1 MSDTCC
7 GITYVKGESFC
18 IKCGKPLG
26 NYTDSA
32 FVPEKDITDCPT
44 VIIDMAQIA
53 EELRGKNDDS
63 EMETVALRQEDK
75 LDSAFEDVLNA
86 PAGEN
91 AVIEQ
96 PVQPANPNQKAG
108 MQQGQVN
115 RPVNAAPGQQRP
127 VNAAPGQ
134 QRPANSASGQP
145 RPVNNAQGQ
154 QRPVNAAPGQQRP
167 ANSAP
172 GQQRPVNAAPGQQR
186 PANNAPAQQPGPQL
200 PAVQP
205 RQNRPAAP
213 VQRPVA
219 VRRNENDIREKKVN
233 DKSVGMLVACIIV
246 IAITVFGLGAILLFT
261 YKYKISPDY
270 NQYSGEAAAGV
281 LEYNI
286 PEDDAENG
294 GGN

>member
-63 EMETVALRQEDK
+63 EMETVALRQEEDK

-96 PVQPANPNQKAG
+96 PVQPANPNQKAE

-115 RPVNAAPGQQRP
+115 
-127 VNAAPGQ
+127 
-134 QRPANSASGQP
+134 
-145 RPVNNAQGQ
+145 
-154 QRPVNAAPGQQRP
+154 RPVNAAPGQQRP

-186 PANNAPAQQPGPQL
+186 PVNNAQGQSRPANNAPAQQPGPQL

-205 RQNRPAAP
+205 RQNRPVNHPAAP

-219 VRRNENDIREKKVN
+219 VKRNENDIREKKEN

>member
-63 EMETVALRQEDK
+63 EMETVALRQEEDK

-127 VNAAPGQ
+127 VN
-134 QRPANSASGQP
+134 
-145 RPVNNAQGQ
+145 NAQGQ
-154 QRPVNAAPGQQRP
+154 
-167 ANSAP
+167 S
-172 GQQRPVNAAPGQQR
+172 R

-205 RQNRPAAP
+205 RQNRPVNHPAAP

-219 VRRNENDIREKKVN
+219 VKRNENDIREKKEN

>member
-127 VNAAPGQ
+127 VN
-134 QRPANSASGQP
+134 
-145 RPVNNAQGQ
+145 NAQGQ
-154 QRPVNAAPGQQRP
+154 
-167 ANSAP
+167 S
-172 GQQRPVNAAPGQQR
+172 R

-205 RQNRPAAP
+205 RQNRPVNHPAAP

-219 VRRNENDIREKKVN
+219 VKRNENDIREKKEN
-233 DKSVGMLVACIIV
+233 DKSVGILVACIIV

>member
-127 VNAAPGQ
+127 
-134 QRPANSASGQP
+134 ANSAP
-145 RPVNNAQGQ
+145 GQ
-154 QRPVNAAPGQQRP
+154 QRPVNAALGQQRP

-172 GQQRPVNAAPGQQR
+172 GQQRPVNNAPGQPRPVNNAQGQSR

-205 RQNRPAAP
+205 RQNRPVNHPAAP

>member
-127 VNAAPGQ
+127 VN
-134 QRPANSASGQP
+134 
-145 RPVNNAQGQ
+145 NAQGQ
-154 QRPVNAAPGQQRP
+154 
-167 ANSAP
+167 S
-172 GQQRPVNAAPGQQR
+172 R

-205 RQNRPAAP
+205 RQNRPVNHPAAP

-219 VRRNENDIREKKVN
+219 VKRNENDIREKKEN

>member
-63 EMETVALRQEDK
+63 EMETVALRQEEDK

-115 RPVNAAPGQQRP
+115 RPVNAAPGQ
-127 VNAAPGQ
+127 
-134 QRPANSASGQP
+134 P

-154 QRPVNAAPGQQRP
+154 
-167 ANSAP
+167 S
-172 GQQRPVNAAPGQQR
+172 R

-205 RQNRPAAP
+205 RQNRPVNRPAAP

-219 VRRNENDIREKKVN
+219 VKRNENDIREKKEN

>member
-86 PAGEN
+86 PA
-91 AVIEQ
+91 
-96 PVQPANPNQKAG
+96 
-108 MQQGQVN
+108 
-115 RPVNAAPGQQRP
+115 
-127 VNAAPGQ
+127 
-134 QRPANSASGQP
+134 
-145 RPVNNAQGQ
+145 
-154 QRPVNAAPGQQRP
+154 
-167 ANSAP
+167 
-172 GQQRPVNAAPGQQR
+172 
-186 PANNAPAQQPGPQL
+186 NNAPAQQPGPQL

-205 RQNRPAAP
+205 RQNRPVAP
-213 VQRPVA
+213 VQRPVV

>member
-63 EMETVALRQEDK
+63 EMETVALRQEEDK

-127 VNAAPGQ
+127 
-134 QRPANSASGQP
+134 
-145 RPVNNAQGQ
+145 
-154 QRPVNAAPGQQRP
+154 

-172 GQQRPVNAAPGQQR
+172 GQQRPVNAAPGQPRPVNNAQGQSR

-205 RQNRPAAP
+205 RQNRPVAP

>member
-127 VNAAPGQ
+127 
-134 QRPANSASGQP
+134 
-145 RPVNNAQGQ
+145 
-154 QRPVNAAPGQQRP
+154 
-167 ANSAP
+167 
-172 GQQRPVNAAPGQQR
+172 
-186 PANNAPAQQPGPQL
+186 ANNAPAQQPGPQL

>member
-63 EMETVALRQEDK
+63 EMETVALRQEEDK

-115 RPVNAAPGQQRP
+115 RPVNAAPGQP
-127 VNAAPGQ
+127 
-134 QRPANSASGQP
+134 RPA
-145 RPVNNAQGQ
+145 NNAQGQ
-154 QRPVNAAPGQQRP
+154 
-167 ANSAP
+167 S
-172 GQQRPVNAAPGQQR
+172 R

-205 RQNRPAAP
+205 RQNRPVNRPAAP

-219 VRRNENDIREKKVN
+219 VKRNENDIREKKEN

>member
-75 LDSAFEDVLNA
+75 LNSAFEDVLNA

-91 AVIEQ
+91 AVIVQ

-134 QRPANSASGQP
+134 QRP
-145 RPVNNAQGQ
+145 
-154 QRPVNAAPGQQRP
+154 VNA
-167 ANSAP
+167 AP
-172 GQQRPVNAAPGQQR
+172 GQQRPVNAAPGQPR
-186 PANNAPAQQPGPQL
+186 PVNNAQGQSRPENNAPAQQPGPQL

-205 RQNRPAAP
+205 RQNRPVNHPAAP

-294 GGN
+294 GDN

>member
-63 EMETVALRQEDK
+63 EMETVALRQEEDK

-96 PVQPANPNQKAG
+96 PVQPVNPNQKAG
-108 MQQGQVN
+108 M
-115 RPVNAAPGQQRP
+115 
-127 VNAAPGQ
+127 
-134 QRPANSASGQP
+134 
-145 RPVNNAQGQ
+145 
-154 QRPVNAAPGQQRP
+154 
-167 ANSAP
+167 
-172 GQQRPVNAAPGQQR
+172 
-186 PANNAPAQQPGPQL
+186 QPGPQL

-205 RQNRPAAP
+205 RQNRPVNHPAAP

-219 VRRNENDIREKKVN
+219 VKRNENDIREKKEN

>member
-91 AVIEQ
+91 AVIVQ
-96 PVQPANPNQKAG
+96 LVQPANPNQKAG

-134 QRPANSASGQP
+134 QRP
-145 RPVNNAQGQ
+145 
-154 QRPVNAAPGQQRP
+154 VNA
-167 ANSAP
+167 AP
-172 GQQRPVNAAPGQQR
+172 GQQRPVNAAPGQPR
-186 PANNAPAQQPGPQL
+186 PVNNAQGQSRPENNAPAQQPGPQL

-205 RQNRPAAP
+205 RQNRPVNHPAAP

-294 GGN
+294 GDN

>member
-63 EMETVALRQEDK
+63 EMETVALRQEEDK

-115 RPVNAAPGQQRP
+115 RPVNAAPGQQRSVNRP

-134 QRPANSASGQP
+134 QRS
-145 RPVNNAQGQ
+145 VN
-154 QRPVNAAPGQQRP
+154 RPVNAAPGQQRP
-167 ANSAP
+167 ANNAQ
-172 GQQRPVNAAPGQQR
+172 GQSR

>member
-63 EMETVALRQEDK
+63 EMETVALRQEEDK

-115 RPVNAAPGQQRP
+115 RPVNAAPGQ
-127 VNAAPGQ
+127 
-134 QRPANSASGQP
+134 P

-154 QRPVNAAPGQQRP
+154 
-167 ANSAP
+167 S
-172 GQQRPVNAAPGQQR
+172 R

-219 VRRNENDIREKKVN
+219 VKRNENDIREKKEN

>member
-63 EMETVALRQEDK
+63 EMETVALRQEEDK

-108 MQQGQVN
+108 MQ
-115 RPVNAAPGQQRP
+115 
-127 VNAAPGQ
+127 
-134 QRPANSASGQP
+134 
-145 RPVNNAQGQ
+145 
-154 QRPVNAAPGQQRP
+154 
-167 ANSAP
+167 
-172 GQQRPVNAAPGQQR
+172 
-186 PANNAPAQQPGPQL
+186 PGPQL

-205 RQNRPAAP
+205 RQNRPVNHPAAP

-219 VRRNENDIREKKVN
+219 VKRNENDIREKKEN